1 MNRRLVTRTSDPTLG
16 VNSLLCTGMRRSEQ
30 YTATWPNV
38 DLRTTKTIL
47 VPCSKDGTA
56 RRIQLNSRVLI
67 ELERLHA
74 RRRRD
79 DDLVFTATGNFWFE
93 RAVKLAGIQNFTGTT
108 CDTHSPVVWCN
119 VAWISRPCSGC
130 SGIRIPR

>member
-1 MNRRLVTRTSDPTLG
+1 MNRR
-16 VNSLLCTGMRRSEQ
+16 
-30 YTATWPNV
+30 PNV

-56 RRIQLNSRVLI
+56 RLIQLTPVLI

-79 DDLVFTATGNFWFE
+79 DDLVFTATGNF
-93 RAVKLAGIQNFTGTT
+93 
-108 CDTHSPVVWCN
+108 
-119 VAWISRPCSGC
+119 
-130 SGIRIPR
+130 